1 MVLGI
6 TGIVNINGIF
16 VSADIYQLCLLP
28 EVLELIFVSNADI
41 YQLCLLEI
49 IIVLFLDLC
58 LNAENGD
65 GVPQ

>member
-6 TGIVNINGIF
+6 TGIVNVNGLF
-16 VSADIYQLCLLP
+16 VSADISTMPSGTHICQY
-28 EVLELIFVSNADI
+28 ADI